1 MAVMSALTSAAV
13 LLISPVS
20 VASADVAPGT
30 AQVLSSASAG
40 HAVQLRRHHLLLAA
54 PPARLPDQE
63 GIAGLAWRA
72 WWPLAPADP
81 LCSAP
86 RPSAHRSC

>member
-40 HAVQLRRHHLLLAA
+40 HAVQSSAA
-54 PPARLPDQE
+54 TICYWLPRLP
-63 GIAGLAWRA
+63 GCPIKKG
-72 WWPLAPADP
+72 
-81 LCSAP
+81 
-86 RPSAHRSC
+86 